1 MKLNIEELAKHAGYD
16 VEDGAIYMPVIQAC
30 GDPAD
35 ERLQLK
41 AFARLIVERCAQEA
55 EDTSQEYEA
64 YTGQE
69 LSLNYS
75 CAAAI
80 RNLMED

>member
-1 MKLNIEELAKHAGYD
+1 MKLNIEVLAKHAGYD
-16 VEDGAIYMPVIQAC
+16 VEDGAISMPVIQSC

-35 ERLQLK
+35 ERPQLK

-55 EDTSQEYEA
+55 DSKGHHWSGA
-64 YTGQE
+64 AAHA
-69 LSLNYS
+69 LFD

-80 RNLMED
+80 RQLLED